1 MDKGNEG
8 DVNTIDIEVK
18 GLKEIQAKM
27 TQMVV
32 DLHGAPVLNAMR
44 DSTLMVQ
51 RDARI
56 AAPVD
61 TGRLRASIVP
71 EVKVAADQVQG
82 IVGSNVEYAPYQE
95 FGTGVYAMYP
105 TSRSWKTGGVKPKL
119 FLTRAFTKNEDNIR
133 RRFDRAIEVIINK

>member
-8 DVNTIDIEVK
+8 DVNTIDVEVK

-56 AAPVD
+56 FAPVD

-71 EVKVAADQVQG
+71 EVKATADQVQG

-119 FLTRAFTKNEDNIR
+119 FLTGAFAKNEDNIR
-133 RRFDRAIEVIINK
+133 RRFDQAIEVIVNK